1 MLGIPKL
8 SPEEKSKLD
17 RLISNIQRT
26 SGSKKP
32 TDSQRW
38 FMKHQLRVLL
48 IRLGEPR
55 RPDLDLR
62 EQALKI
68 INDGW
73 PFKIYRLRKLIKNG
87 RRG

>member
-8 SPEEKSKLD
+8 SPEEKSKLE
-17 RLISNIQRT
+17 RLITNVQRT
-26 SGSKKP
+26 SRARKP

-38 FMKHQLRVLL
+38 FMKHQLRVILMM
-48 IRLGEPR
+48 LGEPK
-55 RPDLDLR
+55 RPELDLR
-62 EQALKI
+62 NKALKI